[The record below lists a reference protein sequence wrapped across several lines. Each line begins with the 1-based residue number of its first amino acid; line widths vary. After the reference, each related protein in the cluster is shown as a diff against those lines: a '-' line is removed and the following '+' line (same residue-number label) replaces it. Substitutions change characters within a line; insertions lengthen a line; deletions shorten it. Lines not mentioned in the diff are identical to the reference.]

1 MKGITKITMKAFLR
15 QAEHMYDTI
24 RNGVYGETDFKP
36 SDFEMQ
42 HKHIRI
48 ALPVIMGCLV
58 PLIDGLRRLVDKD
71 MPLVEDENTDHKYR
85 YYCSSTVDSYT
96 TDCPEEVLQWM
107 CEQLKDEKNI
117 QIDVFDNGER
127 LIQLPRMFKEL

>member
-1 MKGITKITMKAFLR
+1 MKGITKTTLKTFLR

-36 SDFEMQ
+36 SDFEQQ

-71 MPLVEDENTDHKYR
+71 MPLVENDNKDHEYR
-85 YYCSSTVDSYT
+85 YLCTSTIDSYT
-96 TDCPEEVLQWM
+96 TDCPEEALQWLS
-107 CEQLKDEKNI
+107 EQLRYGENKMIN
-117 QIDVFDNGER
+117 VFDNHEH
-127 LIQLPRMFKEL
+127 IIKIEI